1 MRPIIGIPLRY
12 QKLQDDRPIVYMP
25 ERLRRTIL
33 QAGGIVYPISP
44 VQDVDYINVKGNE
57 LPELT
62 EEEKELVRMS
72 VRACDGVLFPGGIK
86 FTEYDRF
93 LLKTVIEEKVPVLG
107 ICLGMQLM
115 SCHNSEIDLANIATG
130 INHRQ
135 DNDDELSHKVSL
147 DEESK
152 LFKIIGEK
160 KFMVN
165 SFHLRQ
171 VSPLGEYKVV
181 GYSEDGVIEAIEY
194 PGDTFNIGI
203 QWHPEISYEFDDNS
217 KKIIDTFINEAL
229 KHSEEKKTALNELNR
244 VIL

>member
-1 MRPIIGIPLRY
+1 MKPIIGIPLRY
-12 QKLQDDRPIVYMP
+12 QKLQDDRPIIYIP

-62 EEEKELVRMS
+62 EEEKELVRLS

-93 LLKTVIEEKVPVLG
+93 LLKTVIEEKIPVLG

-115 SCHNSEIDLANIATG
+115 SCHNSEIDLSNIATG
-130 INHRQ
+130 VNHRQ
-135 DNDDELSHKVSL
+135 DRDDELCHKVIL
-147 DEESK
+147 DENSK

-160 KFMVN
+160 EFMVN

-171 VSPLGEYKVV
+171 VSSLGEYKVV
-181 GYSEDGVIEAIEY
+181 CYSEDEIIEAIEY
-194 PGDTFNIGI
+194 PGDTFNIGV

-217 KKIIDTFINEAL
+217 KKIIDAFIKETNLYKNL
-229 KHSEEKKTALNELNR
+229 K
-244 VIL
+244 